1 MLSKITYLTDYED
14 ECVFVRTESN
24 LSKTTEAKFY
34 FIPIHSDAHLYSV
47 ISEV

>member
-1 MLSKITYLTDYED
+1 MLSKSTYLTDCED
-14 ECVFVRTESN
+14 ERVFMRIKSD
-24 LSKTTEAKFY
+24 LSKTTETKFY